1 MERASLTKEIKNSSS
16 SSILGL
22 RANLARAS
30 LREAKKEEAYI
41 KKTIILRGGCCPG
54 KEKLLQMLILL
65 QKAKKFNNSDNQTI
79 IKAAVCGKD
88 W

>member
-1 MERASLTKEIKNSSS
+1 MERASLTKQIKNS

-41 KKTIILRGGCCPG
+41 KKRIIWRGGCCPG

>member
-1 MERASLTKEIKNSSS
+1 LERASLTKEIKNSSS
-16 SSILGL
+16 SILGR
-22 RANLARAS
+22 RANLVRAS

-41 KKTIILRGGCCPG
+41 KKTIIWRGGCCPG
-54 KEKLLQMLILL
+54 KEKLLQMPILL